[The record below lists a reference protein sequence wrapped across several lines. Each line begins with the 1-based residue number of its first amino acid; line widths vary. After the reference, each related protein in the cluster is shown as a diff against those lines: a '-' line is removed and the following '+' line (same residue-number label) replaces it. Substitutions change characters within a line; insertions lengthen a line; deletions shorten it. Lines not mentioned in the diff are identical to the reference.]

1 MHRRLIAIRSF
12 FKKAYK
18 RIFRR
23 GAFSS
28 QQKKIV
34 AAIIQKYQNINYEEN
49 VGAEDAMAYYTRGLV
64 SMLLESKTFNF
75 MFCSYLKTFVYPNIL
90 RNIKQAHVIQKNIL
104 QDILNEVRH
113 TEFAKFYGLQTWEH
127 GYPEFASIVPIV
139 SYEEFKP
146 WIEKAKTEKDII
158 RPGKITKFSASAGT
172 TSRKKH
178 IPVSDEALESTSKA
192 GLDML
197 ATYVMKHPSTQIFS
211 SYAWPLIGTIQ
222 EEFAD
227 GSIVSDVSALL
238 VLDRSN
244 LLQKK
249 YKYDMEVL
257 LEPNRYKKR
266 DLFIQKLRPKEKTIM
281 MGVTSRVDEMLHY
294 LQTKDPKKFQTFIKN
309 LDLVI
314 WWWVSAKPYVKY
326 FNERGIDHI
335 GAYNASEGYLWYQDI
350 VNYANDQA
358 QAPYQLLVNHGIFYE
373 FIPFTS
379 ENFIDGTP
387 APEAPVK
394 PLREITPEDISSG
407 MKFALVITTNAGL
420 FRYLL
425 GDVIS
430 FVDKDYRFHIVG
442 RTKQC
447 INIKWEELMEDHV
460 NFALQKINQ
469 KYHTEFKNYTI
480 WPDSAEEPTRHE
492 RILEW
497 VCPDHVYQEHITKD
511 IDIYLKEV
519 NADYEAKRSHD
530 MLLQLPIIH
539 FVPEGTFHT
548 WLKTHNK
555 LGGQAKIPKLS
566 PEKIIIDELLQM
578 TL

>member
-1 MHRRLIAIRSF
+1 MAIRSF
-12 FKKAYK
+12 FKKIYR

-23 GAFSS
+23 GTFSS

-49 VGAEDAMAYYTRGLV
+49 VGAEDALAYYTRGLV
-64 SMLLESKTFNF
+64 SMMLESKTFNF

-104 QDILNEVRH
+104 QDILNEIRH
-113 TEFAKFYGLQTWEH
+113 TEFAKSYGLQTWEH
-127 GYPEFASIVPIV
+127 NYTEFASTVPIV

-211 SYAWPLIGTIQ
+211 GYCWPLIGTIQ

-266 DLFIQKLRPKEKTIM
+266 DLFIQKLHPKEKTIM
-281 MGVTSRVDEMLHY
+281 MGVTSRIDEMLHY
-294 LQTKDPKKFQTFIKN
+294 LQTKDPKKFQTFIKH

-314 WWWVSAKPYVKY
+314 RWWVSAKPYVKY

-335 GAYNASEGYLWYQDI
+335 GAYNASEGYLGYQDI

-373 FIPFTS
+373 FIPFTP
-379 ENFIDGTP
+379 ENFIDGKP
-387 APEAPVK
+387 VPEAQVK
-394 PLREITPEDISSG
+394 PLRDITPEDISSG

-430 FVDKDYRFHIVG
+430 FVDKEYRFHIVG

-447 INIKWEELMEDHV
+447 INIKGEELMEDHV

-492 RILEW
+492 WILEW
-497 VCPDHVYQEHITKD
+497 VCPDQVYQEHITQD
-511 IDIYLKEV
+511 IDSYLKEV

-566 PEKIIIDELLQM
+566 PERSIIDELLQSSI
-578 TL
+578 